1 MSSGIAEKKYRCGDI
16 RESDGKIF
24 LEYRRDY
31 IRKNGERKIAERW
44 VAPEIFAKKRA
55 YKAEYRKR
63 PECKERG
70 SLLSK
75 IRSKKQEVIQRRRET
90 RKKYIRRAEFK
101 VKYNA
106 SIKKRVLQNPQF
118 AIARRVRARIRMAIK
133 RAGLAKKDKTEELI
147 GCSYSFLRGH
157 VEKQFRDGMTWDDP
171 SSFHIDHIRP
181 ICSFDLTD
189 PEQLKAAFHWSNVQP
204 LTPEENLRKGHS
216 WPSEIL
222 LLT

>member
-1 MSSGIAEKKYRCGDI
+1 MAEFVREYRCGDI

-44 VAPEIFAKKRA
+44 VTPEIFAKKRA

-133 RAGLAKKDKTEELI
+133 RVGLAKKDKTEELI
-147 GCSYSFLRGH
+147 GCSYSFLREH

-171 SSFHIDHIRP
+171 KSFHIDHIRP

-189 PEQLKAAFHWSNVQP
+189 PDQLKAAFHWSNMQP

-216 WPSEIL
+216 WPSETL
-222 LLT
+222 PLT

>member
-1 MSSGIAEKKYRCGDI
+1 
-16 RESDGKIF
+16 
-24 LEYRRDY
+24 
-31 IRKNGERKIAERW
+31 
-44 VAPEIFAKKRA
+44 
-55 YKAEYRKR
+55 
-63 PECKERG
+63 
-70 SLLSK
+70 
-75 IRSKKQEVIQRRRET
+75 
-90 RKKYIRRAEFK
+90 
-101 VKYNA
+101 
-106 SIKKRVLQNPQF
+106 
-118 AIARRVRARIRMAIK
+118 MAIK